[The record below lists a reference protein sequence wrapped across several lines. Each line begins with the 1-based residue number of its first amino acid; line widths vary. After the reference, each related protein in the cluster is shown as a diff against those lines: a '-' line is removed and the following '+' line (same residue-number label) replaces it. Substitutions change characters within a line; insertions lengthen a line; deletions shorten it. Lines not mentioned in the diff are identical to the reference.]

1 MDFQTFFTQKLKE
14 QGLTLKKVSE
24 LTGITLKHLEN
35 LNCGNWTDL
44 PAAPY
49 LRGYFLKL
57 GEALEFDGEEAW
69 NYFRREVEVST
80 SGSEDTLPKNCF
92 LKRSSTR
99 KIVLIAGAA
108 VILIILLSRIPQI
121 LGRPDLTLVYPT
133 ADLTTSNTKEI
144 IISGEIKGGDKVLVN
159 GDEVVISETGTWQQ
173 KINLDPGLNS
183 VEIIGEK
190 FLGQEIKIIKQVV
203 YEEPPNTGTKNETS
217 TSTEDT
223 NSEGE

>member
-1 MDFQTFFTQKLKE
+1 MDFQTFFNQKLKE

-24 LTGITLKHLEN
+24 LSGITLKHLEN

-57 GEALEFDGEEAW
+57 GEVLEFDGEEAW

-80 SGSEDTLPKNCF
+80 SGAEDTLPKNRF
-92 LKRSSTR
+92 IKRSSTR
-99 KIVLIAGAA
+99 KIALIAGAC
-108 VILIILLSRIPQI
+108 VILIIFISRIPQI
-121 LGRPDLTLVYPT
+121 LGRPNLTLTYPT

-144 IISGEIKGGDKVLVN
+144 IISGEIDGGDKVLVN
-159 GDEVVISETGTWQQ
+159 GDEVLIGETGAWQQ
-173 KINLDPGLNS
+173 KISLDPGLNS

-190 FLGQEIKIIKQVV
+190 FLGQEIKIIKQIV
-203 YEEPPNTGTKNETS
+203 YEEPKKSEGKNETS
-217 TSTEDT
+217 TSTDKA